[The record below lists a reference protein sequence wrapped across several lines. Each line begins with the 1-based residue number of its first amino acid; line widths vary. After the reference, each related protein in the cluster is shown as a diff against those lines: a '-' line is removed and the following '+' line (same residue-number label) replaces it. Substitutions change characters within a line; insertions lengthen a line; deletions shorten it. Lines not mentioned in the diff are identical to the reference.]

1 MAKRPADHTARIDA
15 AEQRRRKHAE
25 QRRELDQQRKRAMER
40 QATAY
45 GNVVLAAVSTTF
57 DIDQLA
63 GILLEA
69 RDKAAGNPQLAE
81 DWRRRGQAFFPQQS
95 EPRPSDPGT
104 QPADPPADRQ
114 PAPDKPKAR
123 RGGNTGNGGAATAA
137 PPPARP
143 DRETP
148 QDADDLLGSLAPNRA
163 GNRSAA
169 EG

>member
-45 GNVVLAAVSTTF
+45 GNVVLAAVGTLF

-69 RDKAAGNPQLAE
+69 RDKAPSNPQRAE
-81 DWRRRGQAFFPQQS
+81 DWRRRGQAFFPQS
-95 EPRPSDPGT
+95 EPQQPDPGT
-104 QPADPPADRQ
+104 QPADPPADGR

-123 RGGNTGNGGAATAA
+123 RGRNTGNGGAVPAA

-148 QDADDLLGSLAPNRA
+148 QDADDLLGSLAPSRA